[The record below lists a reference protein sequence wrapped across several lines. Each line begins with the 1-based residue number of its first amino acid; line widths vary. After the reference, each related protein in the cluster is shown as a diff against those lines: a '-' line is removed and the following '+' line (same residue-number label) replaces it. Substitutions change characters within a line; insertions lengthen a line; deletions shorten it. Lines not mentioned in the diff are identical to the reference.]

1 MAWSRSHPGPGFHLA
16 PRGTTSGQGHQS
28 PSASTAHE
36 NRKLW
41 DKILRLP
48 PIVTARLFSARRRHP
63 AVSPTLP
70 SATAVPG
77 SPPHPPS
84 PRAGQGAAE
93 GAFLQSTG
101 RQGLTATTYANNRD
115 LALAFQGKPRGLSAA
130 VVGVA
135 LATAPW
141 KHVQPAE

>member
-77 SPPHPPS
+77 FPHPPS
-84 PRAGQGAAE
+84 PRAGQGATE

-101 RQGLTATTYANNRD
+101 RQGLTATTYANDRD